1 MAWILIVDDNLDW
14 RKTLRGLLAD
24 EGHQITTAGDE
35 AEALAAAGQTSFDLA
50 IIDVRLHGDAEDDE
64 SGLNLAQDLKRIAS
78 HMKVVLLTGHRTRAD
93 QVVKSI
99 KFFGVE
105 DFIEKSSLGGARG
118 VDLAAMV
125 KEILDKPCFEP
136 GLDQL
141 SLSFELG
148 QPIVVR
154 TRGAHVCALRTSK
167 VCQLSVPLYSR
178 RAQEARA
185 APHPR
190 FNVKVIGRDLY
201 QGIFESCKEVLAT
214 FTEARAKRQPLC
226 LSFEGARDFIGIPFE
241 FTFLDQP
248 AEYLILEHPVTRFV
262 NGVVPRRKALS
273 PQAFA
278 QLKGELRILI
288 VASNTDPPMPGV
300 DQEAQQLAKFLKR
313 QGYVNVRVD
322 LIPTEEATITRVRRA
337 LRDCQAHIFHYA
349 GHSRYNE
356 LSPEKSALFFW
367 SRKNRVGTIE
377 SMSAADLKRLLHDS
391 EVRFAYFSS
400 CYGSTT
406 GPQSGLLDDDFLGI
420 TDAVVQSGVPSTLGF
435 RWPVS
440 DVGAP
445 KLAEAF
451 YRSLLRQGSPEIAL
465 WEARRELAGLNRDD
479 PIWLSPI
486 LIHQV

>member
-1 MAWILIVDDNLDW
+1 
-14 RKTLRGLLAD
+14 
-24 EGHQITTAGDE
+24 
-35 AEALAAAGQTSFDLA
+35 
-50 IIDVRLHGDAEDDE
+50 
-64 SGLNLAQDLKRIAS
+64 
-78 HMKVVLLTGHRTRAD
+78 
-93 QVVKSI
+93 VVKSI

-105 DFIEKSSLGGARG
+105 DFIEKSSLGGSSG
-118 VDLAAMV
+118 VDLAAIV
-125 KEILDKPCFEP
+125 KEILDKPSFEL

-148 QPIVVR
+148 QPIMVR
-154 TRGAHVCALRTSK
+154 TRGAHVCALRTNK
-167 VCQLSVPLYSR
+167 VCQLSVPIYNR
-178 RAQEARA
+178 RAQEART
-185 APHPR
+185 APDSR
-190 FNVKVIGRDLY
+190 FNVKVMGHELYRD
-201 QGIFESCKEVLAT
+201 IFENCHEVLAT
-214 FTEARAKRQPLC
+214 FSEAKAKRQPLC

-248 AEYLILEHPVTRFV
+248 AEYLILEHPVTRFI

-273 PQAFA
+273 PHAFA

-288 VASNTDPPMPGV
+288 VASNTDPPITGV
-300 DQEAQQLAKFLKR
+300 DQEAQHLAEFLER
-313 QGYVNVRVD
+313 QRYVNVRVN
-322 LIPTEEATITRVRRA
+322 LIPTEEATITRVRRV
-337 LRDCQAHIFHYA
+337 LRDCQVHIFHYA
-349 GHSRYNE
+349 GHGLYDE

-367 SRKNRVGTIE
+367 SKKNRKGSVE
-377 SMSAADLKRLLHDS
+377 SLSAAMLKRLLQDS

-400 CYGSTT
+400 CLGSAT
-406 GPQSGLLDDDFLGI
+406 GSESQLMDDDFLGI
-420 TDAVVQSGVPSTLGF
+420 ADAVVQAGVPSTLGF

-479 PIWLSPI
+479 PTWLSPI

>member
-1 MAWILIVDDNLDW
+1 MTWILIVDDNPDW

-24 EGHQITTAGDE
+24 EGYQITTAEDE
-35 AEALAAAGQTSFDLA
+35 AEALAAAVQTSFDLA

-64 SGLNLAQDLKRIAS
+64 GGLSLAQNLKRIAP
-78 HMKVVLLTGHRTRAD
+78 HMKVVLLTGYRARAD

-105 DFIEKSSLGGARG
+105 DFIEKSSLGGGSG

-154 TRGAHVCALRTSK
+154 TRGAHVCALRTNK
-167 VCQLSVPLYSR
+167 VCQLSVPIYNR
-178 RAQEARA
+178 RAQEART
-185 APHPR
+185 APDSR
-190 FNVKVIGRDLY
+190 FNVKVIGHDLY
-201 QGIFESCKEVLAT
+201 RDIFENCHEVLAT
-214 FTEARAKRQPLC
+214 FSEARAKRQPLC

-248 AEYLILEHPVTRFV
+248 AEYLILEHPVTRFI

-273 PQAFA
+273 PQAFVE
-278 QLKGELRILI
+278 LKGELRVLI
-288 VASNTDPPMPGV
+288 VASNTDPPIPGV
-300 DQEAQQLAKFLKR
+300 DQEAQQLAEFLKR
-313 QGYVNVRVD
+313 QGYVNVQVD
-322 LIPTEEATITRVRRA
+322 LVPTEEATITRVRRV

-349 GHSRYNE
+349 GHGWYDK

-377 SMSAADLKRLLHDS
+377 SMSAAELKRLFHDS

-400 CYGSTT
+400 CYGLTT
-406 GPQSGLLDDDFLGI
+406 GPQSELLDDDFLGI
-420 TDAVVQSGVPSTLGF
+420 ADAVVQAGVPSTLGF
-435 RWPVS
+435 RWSVS

-451 YRSLLRQGSPEIAL
+451 YRSLLRQGSPEVAL

-479 PIWLSPI
+479 PTWLSPI

>member
-1 MAWILIVDDNLDW
+1 MACILIVDDNPDW

-24 EGHQITTAGDE
+24 EGHEITAAEDE
-35 AEALAAAGQTSFDLA
+35 AEALEAAVQTSFDLA
-50 IIDVRLHGDAEDDE
+50 IIDVRLHGDVDDG
-64 SGLNLAQDLKRIAS
+64 SGLSLALALKTFIP
-78 HMKVVLLTGHRTRAD
+78 HMKVVLLTGYRARAD

-105 DFIEKSSLGGARG
+105 DFIEKSSLGGSRG
-118 VDLAAMV
+118 VDLAAIV
-125 KEILDKPCFEP
+125 KEILDKPSFEL

-148 QPIVVR
+148 QPIMVR
-154 TRGAHVCALRTSK
+154 TRGAHVCALRTNK
-167 VCQLSVPLYSR
+167 VCQLSVPIYNR
-178 RAQEARA
+178 RAQEART
-185 APHPR
+185 APDSR
-190 FNVKVIGRDLY
+190 FNVKVMGHELYRD
-201 QGIFESCKEVLAT
+201 IFENCHEVLAT
-214 FTEARAKRQPLC
+214 FSEAKAKRQPLC

-248 AEYLILEHPVTRFV
+248 AEYLILEHPVTRFI

-273 PQAFA
+273 PHAFA

-288 VASNTDPPMPGV
+288 VASNTDPPITGV
-300 DQEAQQLAKFLKR
+300 DQEAQHLAEFLER
-313 QGYVNVRVD
+313 QRYVNVRVN
-322 LIPTEEATITRVRRA
+322 LIPTEEATITRVRRV
-337 LRDCQAHIFHYA
+337 LRDCQVHIFHYA
-349 GHSRYNE
+349 GHGLYDE

-367 SRKNRVGTIE
+367 SKKNRKGSVE
-377 SMSAADLKRLLHDS
+377 SLSAAMLKRLLQDS

-400 CYGSTT
+400 CLGSAT
-406 GPQSGLLDDDFLGI
+406 GSESQLMDDDFLGI
-420 TDAVVQSGVPSTLGF
+420 ADAVVQAGVPSTLGF

-479 PIWLSPI
+479 PTWLSPI